1 MTNKFIQLKYMRRSE
16 RENAVYFNAGKII
29 LNLDHI
35 ISIRPNNTL
44 TSYYNVLM
52 TNDIEYVVDHSILE
66 HFPLMGDEYLDQ
78 NIF

>member
-1 MTNKFIQLKYMRRSE
+1 MRRSE
-16 RENAVYFNAGKII
+16 RENAVYFDAGKII

-66 HFPLMGDEYLDQ
+66 HFPLMGEEYLDQ